1 MKNAVSYKNCLVRG
15 ESFQLAQS
23 SSWIPRYSL
32 VLQGPNSNPQDAL
45 SYHDRL
51 DQVFRTE
58 NEADEF
64 ALQDAMRWIDQN
76 CPLSE

>member
-1 MKNAVSYKNCLVRG
+1 MKSILSYKNCLVRG
-15 ESFQLAQS
+15 ESFQLVQS
-23 SSWIPRYSL
+23 SNWIPRYSL
-32 VLQGPNSNPQDAL
+32 KLQGANNNSKGAL
-45 SYHDRL
+45 SHHDRL

-76 CPLSE
+76 CLSE